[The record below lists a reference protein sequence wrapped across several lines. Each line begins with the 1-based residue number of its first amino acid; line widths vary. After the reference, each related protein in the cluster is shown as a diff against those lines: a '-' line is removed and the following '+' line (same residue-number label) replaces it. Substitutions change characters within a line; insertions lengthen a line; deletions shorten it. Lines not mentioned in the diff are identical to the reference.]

1 MTLQTPPRPQTPAQR
16 AAPDASWP
24 EPPRAYRPEGAG
36 AARPRLVAAA
46 EWVGAPGSAVPGHTP
61 LVAPALSPGLA
72 RLLNAALID
81 STFGEAVVES
91 PIDAARRVTGA
102 AGVAG
107 DVFGTTLP
115 DPALHLTLPA
125 LSESEWAVLAQMP
138 CTASLAAAA
147 RELRRL
153 CALVASAASAAIHTD
168 TVAHTHLTEPAQR
181 PLLQEVWSPASL
193 EGALAGVA

>member
-1 MTLQTPPRPQTPAQR
+1 MA
-16 AAPDASWP
+16 
-24 EPPRAYRPEGAG
+24 E
-36 AARPRLVAAA
+36 A
-46 EWVGAPGSAVPGHTP
+46 EWVGAPGSAVPGPAP

-81 STFGEAVVES
+81 STFGEAFVES

-102 AGVAG
+102 AGVSG

-138 CTASLAAAA
+138 RTASLAAAS

-153 CALVASAASAAIHTD
+153 CALAASAASTVIHSD
-168 TVAHTHLTEPAQR
+168 AGAHTSPTEPVQR
-181 PLLQEVWSPASL
+181 PPLQEVWSPASL